1 MHLRKIRSEIVFLP
15 DKGLQQTFKIGETVK
30 DMGRRQS
37 ATGNLNPEIYFLMN
51 NFNILT
57 E

>member
-1 MHLRKIRSEIVFLP
+1 MHLRKIRREIVFLP

-37 ATGNLNPEIYFLMN
+37 VTGNLNPEIYF
-51 NFNILT
+51 
-57 E
+57 